1 MWLMRTI
8 RGKILVWFV
17 SAVVVLCGALGMV
30 LYRQVNSSVTALA
43 DDMAMGIARARADQ
57 LGEWL
62 LRMIDVTRGAA
73 EMDIV
78 HTMSWDAMKGDLRLL
93 QERESRFIEMYFVAD
108 ASGHAPTTVEGL
120 SANLADRPY
129 FKEIMSGA
137 RDMAITDPVI
147 SRTTNQPIFV
157 IAHAIKD
164 YTGKPVGV
172 LGASLRLDAVS
183 EMMKDIAIGN
193 GGFGWIV
200 DSTGLVMA
208 HPDKEQVM
216 KLNVLESAALGFKDL
231 DTVVRRVMAGEATQG
246 VFTRPDG
253 SEVALFSLPVP
264 HAPKWTLGVAVPVE
278 ELHATAHAL
287 AKILAGLVGAIVVVF
302 FIISYLLG
310 NSISRPI
317 KNVVA
322 LAERARDGDLSFTR
336 EDFHVN
342 TRDEMNTMADA
353 LAAMIARQR
362 QVVLELQ
369 EEAVLS
375 AQRAE
380 SLAALSEETVAS
392 MEEVKGAI
400 ETVASLSESNSAA
413 LQQTNA
419 GVEEV
424 ASSATTAAQSASEGA
439 EATAVTAGM
448 SEKSVARVEG
458 VIAKIQAVGARTE
471 DSVKSINRVAASV
484 SSITQFVTTIKQ
496 IADQT
501 NLLALNA
508 AIEAARAG
516 EAGRGFAVVA
526 EEVRKLAEESNVA
539 AKQVESLIGSLQA
552 DTKQSLDI
560 TTESGTIM
568 KETVAAAAEA
578 EKELKESLAQI
589 ARVNDVMQNIA
600 AASQEQAAAAQEM
613 ASGIDQVTKGTLTV
627 VDTIENIRQAT
638 ESTAKASENV
648 AREAQETATGA
659 ERIQK
664 LLSQF
669 SVGGAE
675 AGLVPAPT
683 GAPALPAKGVPRKK
697 A

>member
-1 MWLMRTI
+1 MRTI
-8 RGKILVWFV
+8 RGKILAWFV
-17 SAVVVLCGALGMV
+17 SAVLVLCGALGVV
-30 LYRQVNSSVTALA
+30 LYQQVNSSVGALSE
-43 DDMAMGIARARADQ
+43 DMSEEIAKARADQ
-57 LGEWL
+57 LGEW
-62 LRMIDVTRGAA
+62 IDGLAVLTK
-73 EMDIV
+73 
-78 HTMSWDAMKGDLRLL
+78 T
-93 QERESRFIEMYFVAD
+93 VAD
-108 ASGHAPTTVEGL
+108 RNIVRAMDWDGMKEDLIRLQKRDARYIETYFLADATGRAPTTAGGEPVDL
-120 SANLADRPY
+120 SERAY

-137 RDMAITDPVI
+137 KDSVVSDPLVSRITG
-147 SRTTNQPIFV
+147 QQIFV
-157 IAHAIKD
+157 VANAVKD
-164 YTGKPVGV
+164 GAGKTVGV
-172 LGASLRLDAVS
+172 LGATVLLSTASDMAGS
-183 EMMKDIAIGN
+183 IKMGEN
-193 GGFGWIV
+193 GYGWIV
-200 DSTGLVMA
+200 DGTGLILA
-208 HPDKEQVM
+208 HPNKDLVM
-216 KLNVLESAALGFKDL
+216 KLNALKSGEAGFKKL
-231 DTVVRRVMAGEATQG
+231 DEVARRLVRGEVVRGEM
-246 VFTRPDG
+246 TRPDG
-253 SEVALFSLPVP
+253 VPFFVFGAPVP
-264 HAPKWTLGVAVPVE
+264 NSPGWSFAVSVPTAEV
-278 ELHATAHAL
+278 HATANHL

-302 FIISYLLG
+302 IAISFLLG
-310 NSISRPI
+310 NAISRPI

-322 LAERARDGDLSFTR
+322 LAERARDGDLTFTR

-353 LAAMIARQR
+353 LSAMIARQR

-439 EATAVTAGM
+439 EAASVTAEGSERAVT
-448 SEKSVARVEG
+448 RVEG
-458 VIAKIQAVGARTE
+458 VIAKIQAVGIKAE
-471 DSVKSINRVAASV
+471 DSVKSINRVATSV

-539 AKQVESLIGSLQA
+539 AKQVESLISSLQA

-560 TTESGTIM
+560 TVESGSIM

-578 EKELKESLAQI
+578 QKELKEALSQI

-600 AASQEQAAAAQEM
+600 AAAQEQAAAAQEM

-627 VDTIENIRQAT
+627 VDTIGGIRQAT
-638 ESTAKASENV
+638 EDTATASENV
-648 AREAQETATGA
+648 AREAQDTSAGA
-659 ERIQK
+659 ERIQE
-664 LLSQF
+664 LLAQF
-669 SVGGAE
+669 RVGAA
-675 AGLVPAPT
+675 AGDLI
-683 GAPALPAKGVPRKK
+683 PALVQGPAISQAKGSRKK
-697 A
+697 

>member
-1 MWLMRTI
+1 MRTI
-8 RGKILVWFV
+8 RGKILAWFV
-17 SAVVVLCGALGMV
+17 SAVLVLCGALGVV
-30 LYRQVNSSVTALA
+30 LYRQVSGSVTTLS
-43 DDMAMGIARARADQ
+43 DGMAMDIAGARADQ
-57 LGEWL
+57 VGEWL
-62 LRMIDVTRGAA
+62 ARINDVTKTIARMEVVRAM
-73 EMDIV
+73 E
-78 HTMSWDAMKGDLRLL
+78 WDGMKDELMAL
-93 QERESRFIEMYFVAD
+93 QKRDAQFIEMYFRID
-108 ASGHAPTTVEGL
+108 PEGNAPNTMGVQG
-120 SANLADRPY
+120 ANLSERPY
-129 FKEIMSGA
+129 FKTIMSGA
-137 RDMAITDPVI
+137 ADTVITDPIV
-147 SRTTNQPIFV
+147 SRATNKPILV
-157 IAHAIKD
+157 LAHAIKD
-164 YTGKPVGV
+164 GTGKTVGV
-172 LGASLRLDAVS
+172 LGATILLSTVS
-183 EMMKDIAIGN
+183 DMVGSVKIGD
-193 GGFGWIV
+193 GGYGWIV
-200 DSTGLVMA
+200 DGTGLMVA
-208 HPDKEQVM
+208 HPDQEQVM
-216 KLNVLESAALGFKDL
+216 KLNGLKSAETGFRGLDDIVRKVIGGSAAQGAI
-231 DTVVRRVMAGEATQG
+231 VRPNGQEDM
-246 VFTRPDG
+246 VF
-253 SEVALFSLPVP
+253 ALPIP
-264 HAPKWTLGVAVPVE
+264 HSPGWAFGISIPME
-278 ELHATAHAL
+278 ELHATANSL

-302 FIISYLLG
+302 LVISYLLG

-322 LAERARDGDLSFTR
+322 LAERAKDGDLTFTR

-424 ASSATTAAQSASEGA
+424 ASSATTAARSASEGA
-439 EATAVTAGM
+439 EAASVTAEGSERAVT
-448 SEKSVARVEG
+448 RVEG
-458 VIAKIQAVGARTE
+458 VIAKIQAVGAKAE
-471 DSVKSINRVAASV
+471 ESVKSINRVATSV

-560 TTESGTIM
+560 TAESGTIM

-578 EKELKESLAQI
+578 QKELKEALSQI

-600 AASQEQAAAAQEM
+600 AAAQEQAAAAQET

-627 VDTIENIRQAT
+627 VNTIENIRQAT
-638 ESTAKASENV
+638 ESTSTASENV
-648 AREAQETATGA
+648 AKEAQEAATGA

-675 AGLVPAPT
+675 SGLVPAPT
-683 GAPALPAKGVPRKK
+683 GSPALPAKGVPRKK